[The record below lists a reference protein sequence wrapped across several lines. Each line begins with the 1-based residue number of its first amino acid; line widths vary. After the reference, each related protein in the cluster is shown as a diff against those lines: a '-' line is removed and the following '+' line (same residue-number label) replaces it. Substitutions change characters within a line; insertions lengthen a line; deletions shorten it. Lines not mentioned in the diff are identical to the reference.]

1 MGVFV
6 KVQKDKAYFKRY
18 QVKYR
23 RRREGKTDYYQRK
36 KLCIQ
41 AKNKYAS
48 PKYRLVVRKTNTT
61 IICQV
66 VYATIVG
73 DKVLASAYS
82 TELPRY
88 GLEVGLKNY
97 AAAYCTGLLVGRR
110 VLQKLGLDEKYTGV
124 GNDEE
129 DEIDGEIMSIEFN
142 KRKYFVDEMD
152 EDRRPLR
159 VNLDIGLARTSLGAK
174 IFGALKG
181 AADSGLDIPHNPKKF
196 PGYDKDEK
204 TYDADTHKEQ
214 IFGEPVAE
222 YMRFLEQ
229 EDEES
234 GTKTLEEK
242 FKTYVEKG
250 VNADDLEELY
260 LKVHKAI
267 RADPSS
273 KHKENKATR
282 NKSASHNK
290 EYKRPARKTL
300 EERKAAVEEKLA
312 KIEAMEEGE
321 SESESEEDDE

>member
-1 MGVFV
+1 MGKFV
-6 KVQKDKAYFKRY
+6 RPQKDKAYFKRF

-23 RRREGKTDYYQRK
+23 RRRSGKTDYYQRK
-36 KLCIQ
+36 KLVIQ
-41 AKNKYAS
+41 AKNKYMS

-66 VYATIVG
+66 VYSTIIG
-73 DKVLASAYS
+73 DKVLAAAYS
-82 TELPRY
+82 SELPRY

-97 AAAYCTGLLVGRR
+97 AAAYCTGLLVARR
-110 VLQKLGLDEKYTGV
+110 VLKKLGLDEKYTGV
-124 GNDEE
+124 GDDEE
-129 DEIDGEIMSIEFN
+129 DEVDGTIMSIEFN
-142 KRKYFVDEMD
+142 KRKYFVDELD

-159 VNLDIGLARTSLGAK
+159 CFLDIGLARTSLGAK

-181 AADSGLDIPHNPKKF
+181 AADGGLDIPHNYKKF
-196 PGYDKDEK
+196 PGYDADEK
-204 TYDADTHKEQ
+204 QYDADVHKEQ

-250 VNADDLEELY
+250 VVADELEDLY

-267 RADPSS
+267 RADPSQKHAES
-273 KHKENKATR
+273 KKVR
-282 NKSASHNK
+282 NQTASHNK
-290 EYKRPARKTL
+290 EHRHPARKTKA
-300 EERKAAVEEKLA
+300 ERDASVQEKLA
-312 KIEAMEEGE
+312 KIAAMEEE
-321 SESESEEDDE
+321 SDEESDEDDE